1 MVKLSVKGEL
11 LSKVLHNIRLIVA
24 DIWLLIRL
32 GIYGYLFTT
41 KIYLKS

>member
-11 LSKVLHNIRLIVA
+11 LSEVLHNIRLIVA
-24 DIWLLIRL
+24 DIWLLIN
-32 GIYGYLFTT
+32 GYLFATT

>member
-11 LSKVLHNIRLIVA
+11 LSEVLHNIRLIVA

-32 GIYGYLFTT
+32 GIYV
-41 KIYLKS
+41 